1 MADAITLF
9 EKGYLGG
16 GVSLIFNSS
25 NQTTYK
31 TLYGMQF
38 QNSDTDVLMHAPD
51 YGEMRP
57 VQATDLDRVFF
68 FELNVEGTDNDAVA
82 NAVARLMRW
91 VDGANQPALRYH
103 MIGDAVELRLRIQLD
118 GATNYTESSV
128 KWGFVD
134 AGAAWFNA
142 AAIINDMAYGVI
154 VALHLPPYSEGASI
168 SLTNY
173 VSNGDFL
180 VESST
185 SGLAQDW
192 SSVGTPSPTL
202 TLDTTTYLVNGVS
215 QKVVTDN
222 ANNSGVMCATITA
235 ATTFYVA
242 AFAWIYVE
250 SGGDPVTVII
260 RDGSGTTIDSAK
272 TSDAGLL
279 SITDRN
285 GNTWVRVE
293 VSGSEATNADCKLRI
308 IRATSDATVA
318 TTFYVD
324 ACYVEVSTAA
334 VTVPAAGWSSYYSLD
349 NRADETNAAMGQRNW
364 LDLAL
369 IPGDAPALVRYAN
382 TIGGTGVST
391 MIMTRAV
398 SGKHH
403 NSDRLHM
410 IDSASFTASTTS
422 SATWSTGSDVSYH
435 NGNYRRLTSSG
446 TGSGQAFITISGD
459 TARALLDTPH
469 AAYVLC
475 DSSDSNA
482 APTVRMT
489 AVLNSNYDSISA
501 SIMNSVK
508 TNPEIDADSSI
519 YLRFVGTVNAV
530 GTLPDE
536 VPDTS
541 NPDVRFTVIFENIPN
556 TDYVTFDSLW
566 LFPIAENELT
576 IVQNTNVQ
584 LLGVIWFDGYQR
596 AVIPTTYGIA
606 EPKTLGRTFT
616 LAPGLTN
623 NRTIWYGEL
632 PASSGWTNTDTFT
645 ITTTIWP
652 RTRQL
657 LGTV

>member
-1 MADAITLF
+1 MTDAITLF

-334 VTVPAAGWSSYYSLD
+334 VTVPAGGWSSYYSLD
-349 NRADETNAAMGQRNW
+349 NRGDETNAAMGQRNW

-369 IPGDAPALVRYAN
+369 IPGDAPALVRQSITPTFGTAIDKMIAARVTDGKSLATNQYLWVDSDLMTGTRVGTTNAAW
-382 TIGGTGVST
+382 TTGTGT
-391 MIMTRAV
+391 N
-398 SGKHH
+398 GNHYY
-403 NSDRLHM
+403 RL
-410 IDSASFTASTTS
+410 TAS
-422 SATWSTGSDVSYH
+422 G
-435 NGNYRRLTSSG
+435 G
-446 TGSGQAFITISGD
+446 TGSGDREAADWAGSEAAD
-459 TARALLDTPH
+459 LYRTARRV
-469 AAYVLC
+469 YGC
-475 DSSDSNA
+475 FRSSSTNTTFTFSTQV
-482 APTVRMT
+482 PTGLENSQAVSVSSANVWELIDLGTLNGVGAVPDADDLINNNFPLPGLNILVQSLPNGGT
-489 AVLNSNYDSISA
+489 ADIDFLWMPWAEEYIVFDPRLSISTGEE
-501 SIMNSVK
+501 IRIDGWRRNVQVQNEGEWVK
-508 TNPEIDADSSI
+508 DK
-519 YLRFVGTVNAV
+519 L
-530 GTLPDE
+530 GTLWEAMPGLR
-536 VPDTS
+536 S
-541 NPDVRFTVIFENIPN
+541 NRFTYAAVSSANVMTL
-556 TDYVTFDSLW
+556 TDAMNVTLS
-566 LFPIAENELT
+566 I
-576 IVQNTNVQ
+576 I
-584 LLGVIWFDGYQR
+584 
-596 AVIPTTYGIA
+596 
-606 EPKTLGRTFT
+606 
-616 LAPGLTN
+616 
-623 NRTIWYGEL
+623 
-632 PASSGWTNTDTFT
+632 
-645 ITTTIWP
+645 P

-657 LGTV
+657 LGTI